1 LRRRVVLAVVFLAA
15 FILLFRLILLAS
27 EFDTVVTAARF
38 AAARDDHTTLRAFLY
53 RMPKGG
59 DLHTHLA
66 GAVYAERFLAWAAQE
81 NLCVNLQNVVLA
93 KTQCDRTGTL
103 PVADAMRDQKLYDRL
118 VNALSMRDFLPTSAV
133 PSGHDEFFATF
144 DRFDTVSGSHF
155 VDMTVDQIKRY
166 EAENV
171 QYVEFMISA
180 WCRSER
186 ARFAQ
191 AIGEATDDAARLAAL
206 QASGL
211 SDCVATKRND
221 LTTAIGRIRT
231 ELGCDAPA
239 PQLGCSVTF
248 RYIVQIFRD
257 NPPDDV
263 FVQTAAAAAL
273 IRTEPR
279 LVGLNLVGPEDYLVA
294 RRDYTRQMQIIRF
307 LAGDVPVALHA
318 GELWLG
324 LVPPADLTFHIRQAI
339 EIAGARRVGHGVSLA
354 FERDAADLLAK
365 MRARP
370 VVVEI
375 NLTSNDLIL
384 GVRGKDHPLPAYL
397 AAGVPVVLSSD
408 DAGVARIDL
417 TNEYFRAAR
426 DYGLGYRQLKAIAA
440 NALRYSFLDEEQKRA
455 ELGRFERSCAQFER
469 AVAGAQSPLEN
480 AVALIKA
487 ALTLPPE
494 DDAPGSRLPVPPAA
508 RPRPAAEWR

>member
-1 LRRRVVLAVVFLAA
+1 MRRRVVLAVVFLAA
-15 FILLFRLILLAS
+15 FILLFRLILLAG
-27 EFDTVVTAARF
+27 EFDTVITAVRF
-38 AAARDDHTTLRAFLY
+38 AVARDDHTTLRAFLY

-81 NLCVNLQNVVLA
+81 DLCVDLQSVVLG
-93 KTQCDRTGTL
+93 KTQCERTGTL

-118 VNALSMRDFLPTSAV
+118 VNALSMRDFLPSSVV

-144 DRFDTVSGSHF
+144 DRFGAVSGSHLI
-155 VDMTVDQIKRY
+155 DMTVDQLKHY

-180 WCRSER
+180 WCPGER

-191 AIGEATDDAARLAAL
+191 AISEATEDAAKLAAL

-211 SDCVATKRND
+211 ADCVATKRND
-221 LTTAIGRIRT
+221 LATAIGKIRT
-231 ELGCDAPA
+231 SLGCDAPA
-239 PQLGCSVTF
+239 PQPGCSVTF
-248 RYIVQIFRD
+248 RYIVQIFRG

-263 FVQTAAAAAL
+263 FVQTATAAAL
-273 IRTEPR
+273 IRAEPR

-307 LAGDVPVALHA
+307 LAGDVPVSLHA

-324 LVPPADLTFHIRQAI
+324 LVPPPDLTFHIRQAI
-339 EIAGARRVGHGVSLA
+339 EIGGARRIGHGVSLA
-354 FERDAADLLAK
+354 FERDAAGLLAD

-375 NLTSNDLIL
+375 ALTSNDVIL

-397 AAGVPVVLSSD
+397 AAGVPVVLSTD
-408 DAGVARIDL
+408 DAGIARIDL

-426 DYGLGYRQLKAIAA
+426 DYELGYRQLKAIAG

-455 ELGRFERSCAQFER
+455 ELERFERSCAKFER
-469 AVAGAQSPLEN
+469 AVAAAQSPLEN
-480 AVALIKA
+480 AVALIKG
-487 ALTLPPE
+487 ALTLPPG
-494 DDAPGSRLPVPPAA
+494 DDAPGNRLRLPPAA
-508 RPRPAAEWR
+508 RSHPAAGWQ

>member
-1 LRRRVVLAVVFLAA
+1 MRRRVVLAVVFLAA
-15 FILLFRLILLAS
+15 FILLFRLILLAG
-27 EFDTVVTAARF
+27 EFDTVITAVRF
-38 AAARDDHTTLRAFLY
+38 AVARDDHTTLRAFLY

-81 NLCVNLQNVVLA
+81 DLCVDLQSVVLG
-93 KTQCDRTGTL
+93 KTQCERTGTL

-118 VNALSMRDFLPTSAV
+118 VNALSMRDFLPSSAV

-144 DRFDTVSGSHF
+144 DRFGAVSGSHF
-155 VDMTVDQIKRY
+155 IDMTVDQLKHY

-180 WCRSER
+180 WCPGER

-191 AIGEATDDAARLAAL
+191 AISEATEDAAKLAAL

-211 SDCVATKRND
+211 ADCVATKRND
-221 LTTAIGRIRT
+221 LATAIGKIRT
-231 ELGCDAPA
+231 SLGCDAPA
-239 PQLGCSVTF
+239 PQPGCSVTF
-248 RYIVQIFRD
+248 RYIVQIFRG

-263 FVQTAAAAAL
+263 FVQTATAAAL
-273 IRTEPR
+273 IRSEPR

-294 RRDYTRQMQIIRF
+294 RRDYTRQMQIIRS
-307 LAGDVPVALHA
+307 GDVPVALHA

-324 LVPPADLTFHIRQAI
+324 LVPPPDLTFHIRQAI
-339 EIAGARRVGHGVSLA
+339 EIGGARRIGHGVSLA
-354 FERDAADLLAK
+354 FERDAAGLLAD

-375 NLTSNDLIL
+375 ALTSNDVIL

-397 AAGVPVVLSSD
+397 AAGVPVVLSTD
-408 DAGVARIDL
+408 DAGIARIDL

-426 DYGLGYRQLKAIAA
+426 DYGLGYRQLKAIAG

-455 ELGRFERSCAQFER
+455 ELERFERSCAQFER
-469 AVAGAQSPLEN
+469 AVAAAQSPLEN

-487 ALTLPPE
+487 ALSLPPG
-494 DDAPGSRLPVPPAA
+494 DDAPGNRLQVPPAA
-508 RPRPAAEWR
+508 RSHPAAGWQ